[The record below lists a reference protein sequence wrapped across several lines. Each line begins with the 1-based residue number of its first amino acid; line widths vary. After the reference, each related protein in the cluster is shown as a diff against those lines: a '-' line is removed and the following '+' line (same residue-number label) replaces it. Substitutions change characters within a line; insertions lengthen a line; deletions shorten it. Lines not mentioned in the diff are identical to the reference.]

1 MAAGSMKR
9 WAVYVLSFGLGR
21 GALFLA
27 PLLLANFLAVSE
39 YGILETALAAASV
52 WASTASL
59 GTSSAVP
66 LVLLRN
72 NKQATMR
79 GIVVHQLLVVAV
91 AVCFALFAMAMHW
104 PLVWKLTA
112 LMVACLVMQGLA
124 STHLKT
130 LGHGDASVLIDAG
143 LLGLMAAAV
152 LAAHYLSGASLIDFA
167 VMAALLYV
175 LVLVVAYS
183 RVLATQSR
191 AQVPWAWLA
200 SIKVGLPLMLG
211 GLVSLLATTSGRL
224 GMGLLASPELTAVY
238 AVMVRAGALPIVAH
252 QLILIAKFRN
262 LFAQPDQAV
271 ERAVLQIVLLVA
283 ASVLGFFVL
292 SPWLGFVLGSAFVSA
307 FSQHKSAGM
316 LIASQAVLW
325 SAIALNDLV
334 IARHQ
339 LMHKVL
345 RYSVGFLALALVL
358 GWLALAWFG
367 LSLEKFVL
375 IHSCVMLSFYVAQ
388 SWIMNVLG
396 LQLVRVWL
404 TTVALYLLLALV
416 GVGISTVY

>member
-1 MAAGSMKR
+1 MKR

-39 YGILETALAAASV
+39 YGIFETALAAASV

-66 LVLLRN
+66 LVMLRN

-91 AVCFALFAMAMHW
+91 AVCFALFAIAMHW

-143 LLGLMAAAV
+143 LLGLMAAAA
-152 LAAHYLSGASLIDFA
+152 LAAHYLGAVQPIDFA
-167 VMAALLYV
+167 VLAALLYV
-175 LVLVVAYS
+175 LVLVLAYS

-191 AQVPWAWLA
+191 AQAPWAWLA

-224 GMGLLASPELTAVY
+224 GVGLLASPELTAVY
-238 AVMVRAGALPIVAH
+238 AVLVRAGALPIIAH
-252 QLILIAKFRN
+252 QLVLIAKFRN

-271 ERAVLQIVLLVA
+271 QRAVLQIVLLVA

-292 SPWLGFVLGSAFVSA
+292 SPWLGLVLGPAFVNA
-307 FSQHKSAGM
+307 FNQNKSAGM
-316 LIASQAVLW
+316 LIVAQAVLW
-325 SAIALNDLV
+325 SAIALNDLI

-339 LMHKVL
+339 VMRKVL
-345 RYSVGFLALALVL
+345 RYSVGFLALALGL
-358 GWLALAWFG
+358 GWLALAWSG
-367 LSLEKFVL
+367 LSIEKFVL
-375 IHSCVMLSFYVAQ
+375 VHSCVMLTFYVAQ
-388 SWIMNVLG
+388 SWIMNLLG
-396 LQLVRVWL
+396 LRLVRVWV
-404 TTVALYLLLALV
+404 TTVVLYLLLALV
-416 GVGISTVY
+416 GAGISTVY

>member
-1 MAAGSMKR
+1 MATAGMKR

-21 GALFLA
+21 GTLFLA
-27 PLLLANFLAVSE
+27 PLLLANFLAASE

-59 GTSSAVP
+59 GTSSVVP

-79 GIVVHQLLVVAV
+79 GIVVHHLLVVAV
-91 AVCFALFAMAMHW
+91 AACFALFAMAMHW

-130 LGHGDASVLIDAG
+130 LGRGDASVLVDAG

-292 SPWLGFVLGSAFVSA
+292 SPWLGLVLGSAFVSA

-358 GWLALAWFG
+358 GWLALAWFS
-367 LSLEKFVL
+367 LSIEKFVL

-388 SWIMNVLG
+388 SWIMNFLG
-396 LQLVRVWL
+396 LWLVRVWV
-404 TTVALYLLLALV
+404 TTVALYLLLSLV

>member
-1 MAAGSMKR
+1 MATAKIKR

-27 PLLLANFLAVSE
+27 PLLLANFLAASE

-72 NKQATMR
+72 NTQATMR
-79 GIVVHQLLVVAV
+79 GIVVHQLLVVGV
-91 AVCFALFAMAMHW
+91 AVCFALVAMAMHW
-104 PLVWKLTA
+104 SLVWKLTA
-112 LMVACLVMQGLA
+112 LMVACLVMQSLA

-143 LLGLMAAAV
+143 LLGLMATAV
-152 LAAHYLSGASLIDFA
+152 LAAQYLGAAQSIDFA
-167 VMAALLYV
+167 VVAALLYLLL
-175 LVLVVAYS
+175 LVLAYS
-183 RVLATQSR
+183 RVLAKQGR
-191 AQVPWAWLA
+191 AQRTWLA

-211 GLVSLLATTSGRL
+211 GVVSLLATTSGRL

-238 AVMVRAGALPIVAH
+238 AVLVRAGALPIAAH
-252 QLILIAKFRN
+252 QLVLIAKFRS
-262 LFAQPDQAV
+262 LFAQPDRAV

-283 ASVLGFFVL
+283 VSVLGFFAL
-292 SPWLGFVLGSAFVSA
+292 SPWLGLVLGPAFVNA
-307 FSQHKSAGM
+307 FGQHKLAGM
-316 LIASQAVLW
+316 LIVAQAVLW

-339 LMHKVL
+339 VMHKVL
-345 RYSVGFLALALVL
+345 RYSVGFLALALGL
-358 GWLALAWFG
+358 GWLALDWSG

-375 IHSCVMLSFYVAQ
+375 IHSCVMLSFYVVQ
-388 SWIMNVLG
+388 SWIMNFLG
-396 LQLVRVWL
+396 LRLVRVWV

>member
-1 MAAGSMKR
+1 MATAKIKDS
-9 WAVYVLSFGLGR
+9 AVYVLSFGLGR
-21 GALFLA
+21 GALLLA
-27 PLLLANFLAVSE
+27 PLLLANFLAASE
-39 YGILETALAAASV
+39 YGMLETALAAASV

-79 GIVVHQLLVVAV
+79 GIVVHQLLVVGLA
-91 AVCFALFAMAMHW
+91 ASFALVAMAMHW
-104 PLVWKLTA
+104 SLVWKLTA
-112 LMVACLVMQGLA
+112 LMAACLVMQGLA

-130 LGHGDASVLIDAG
+130 LGYGDASVVIDAG
-143 LLGLMAAAV
+143 LLGLMATAV
-152 LAAHYLSGASLIDFA
+152 LVAHYLGAEQPIDFA
-167 VMAALLYV
+167 VVAALLYA

-183 RVLATQSR
+183 RILAKHGR
-191 AQVPWAWLA
+191 AQRAWLA
-200 SIKVGLPLMLG
+200 CIKVGLPLMLG

-238 AVMVRAGALPIVAH
+238 AVLVRAGALPIVAH
-252 QLILIAKFRN
+252 QLILIARFRN
-262 LFAQPDQAV
+262 LFAQPDRAV

-292 SPWLGFVLGSAFVSA
+292 RPWLGFVLGPAFVNA
-307 FSQHKSAGM
+307 FSQHKSSGM
-316 LIASQAVLW
+316 LIVAQAVLW

-339 LMHKVL
+339 VMHKVL
-345 RYSVGFLALALVL
+345 RYSVGFLALALGL
-358 GWLALAWFG
+358 GWLALACSA
-367 LSLEKFVL
+367 LSIEKFV
-375 IHSCVMLSFYVAQ
+375 IVHSCVMLSFYVAQ
-388 SWIMNVLG
+388 SWIMNLLG
-396 LQLVRVWL
+396 LRLVRVWV

-416 GVGISTVY
+416 GIGISAVY